1 MTTNAVEQRARAV
14 LCRYASPGDPEI
26 LRVVDRAGPEQAARQ
41 VAAGR
46 NAVWAE
52 ADADLARLQEL
63 GGRLVCPGEAE
74 WPTRLD
80 DLGEGHGRDDPG
92 LPYALWLHGPADLAA
107 VTERS
112 VALVGSRAASEYG
125 DYMARLL
132 AGGMV
137 DRGFAV
143 VSGGAYGIDAAA
155 HQAALTA
162 GGVTIAVLASGVDVP
177 YPLKNAAL
185 LARIAATGLVISE
198 APPGSRPYRHRFLS
212 RNRLIAALTSGT
224 VIVEA
229 GLRSGA
235 LNTARHARR
244 LARPLMG
251 VPGPVTNSQSAGVHG
266 MLRDHLTTRLV
277 TTAAEVA
284 EEAGAIGELANPA
297 RAAEGVRDRL
307 PQAMKVL
314 LDLIPA
320 YALITAGELARMVGR
335 TPPRVEGM
343 LVELHDKG
351 LVERWE
357 DGYRLT
363 ELGRAPSATLLDA

>member
-1 MTTNAVEQRARAV
+1 MSSQAERRARAL
-14 LCRYASPGDPEI
+14 LCRYANPGDPET
-26 LRVVDRAGPEQAARQ
+26 LRVIDRAGPEAAARQ

-46 NAVWAE
+46 DGVWAE

-74 WPTRLD
+74 WPSQLD
-80 DLGEGHGRDDPG
+80 DLGEGLGRDDPG
-92 LPYALWLHGPADLAA
+92 RPFALWLQGPADVAA

-112 VALVGSRAASEYG
+112 VALVGSRAATEYG
-125 DYMARLL
+125 DYVARLL
-132 AGGMV
+132 AGGLV

-155 HQAALTA
+155 HQATIRA
-162 GGVTIAVLASGVDVP
+162 GGVTIAVLASGIDVP

-185 LARIAATGLVISE
+185 LSRIAATGLVISE

-212 RNRLIAALTSGT
+212 RNRLIAALTCGT

-251 VPGPVTNSQSAGVHG
+251 VPGPVTTSQSAGVHA
-266 MLRDHLTTRLV
+266 MLREHFTARLV
-277 TTAAEVA
+277 TNAAEVV
-284 EEAGAIGELANPA
+284 EEAGAIGELADPP

-307 PQAMKVL
+307 PRAAKDL
-314 LDLIPA
+314 LDLVPS
-320 YALITAGELARMVGR
+320 YESITAEELAKLDGGTSAGVE
-335 TPPRVEGM
+335 RV
-343 LVELHDKG
+343 LVDLQDKG
-351 LVERWE
+351 LVERGS

-363 ELGRAPSATLLDA
+363 DLGRAPSATLPPEQ